1 MRLAAHVAKA
11 RQFVGVVMLLL
22 ALPAIWVGVVE
33 WHRES
38 DERLLAVVYAAA
50 GMYLAY
56 EGVKLIRKGGSAAAR
71 KQ

>member
-1 MRLAAHVAKA
+1 
-11 RQFVGVVMLLL
+11 
-22 ALPAIWVGVVE
+22 VE